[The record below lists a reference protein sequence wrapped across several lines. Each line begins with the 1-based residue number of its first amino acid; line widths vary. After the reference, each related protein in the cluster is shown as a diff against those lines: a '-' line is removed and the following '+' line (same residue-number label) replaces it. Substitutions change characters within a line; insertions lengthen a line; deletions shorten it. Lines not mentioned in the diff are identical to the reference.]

1 VPRFWR
7 IFPALLGVCL
17 VATVAVAAPAR
28 APKAPKIAERS
39 LACLTQTRVEAIR
52 AHPATIRDVFA
63 SCDRELA
70 RKVPFA
76 DAGFQRHAVL
86 ASLVAYSMAPYGP
99 SRAVTLP
106 ALLRATTMNCG
117 NYGWMTFNLL
127 RRGWGEKEALRLW
140 QSGWDHGAVGNHAQ
154 VHAGDVLLDPTIG
167 AVARV
172 RYREVKHGVPAH
184 AVVAFPHRADIDAFA
199 RRVIDALANGRYRPS
214 DVLYRQDYSTWRT
227 AGSG

>member
-154 VHAGDVLLDPTIG
+154 VHAGDVLL
-167 AVARV
+167 
-172 RYREVKHGVPAH
+172 
-184 AVVAFPHRADIDAFA
+184 AFPHRADIDAFA